1 MSARAGLW
9 IAGVIV
15 LAAVLGYLAA
25 LAVVEIAR
33 AILPP
38 FHLND
43 DDTLREFVPVVLA
56 YGTWLLTSSAVV
68 VIAAR
73 WRRRRR

>member
-1 MSARAGLW
+1 MSARTGLW
-9 IAGVIV
+9 IGGVVV

-25 LAVVEIAR
+25 LAVIEIAR
-33 AILPP
+33 VILPP
-38 FHLND
+38 FQPDD

-56 YGTWLLTSSAVV
+56 YATWLVTSLAVAVV
-68 VIAAR
+68 AAR

>member
-1 MSARAGLW
+1 MRAQTGLW

-15 LAAVLGYLAA
+15 LAAAAGYLAA
-25 LAVVEIAR
+25 LAVIEIAR

-38 FHLND
+38 FQPDD
-43 DDTLREFVPVVLA
+43 DDTLREFAPVALA
-56 YGTWLLTSSAVV
+56 YATWVLTSLAVV
-68 VIAAR
+68 VVAAR